1 MALGLLGVL
10 DLSIITDAL
19 ISLLDDCRDHS
30 PLWNPNNLPTSPGPT
45 FTIKITGSMPE
56 TVRKDGDCQLS
67 LYLFHVAQ
75 DKFQRNSPMMGP
87 RSSVIPQQPMSLDLY
102 YLLTAYADKNYV
114 QEQQAM
120 SIAMRC
126 FYENPIVRKTV
137 SINSQGVKEEF
148 CLTMEVETA
157 DELSR
162 LWQSFTTAFRLSAV
176 YKVIVV
182 FITPDVPGTQPA
194 PPPQRIGLS
203 VNPTPLPYV
212 NEGQVFGTLR
222 TVIYTSPDTPVP
234 PLPPT
239 VKPDIRSFNLFPATV
254 AAGQRFLL
262 QGSGLNQDT
271 SRRVYL
277 LMPDRTEHEVTSQW
291 VVPDPDAQHK
301 LRTDA
306 QITLELPTTLGPPPN
321 TPPAG
326 VYQLCVG
333 SDKSLG
339 DVQTIRSN
347 ATPFSIAARVDIAD
361 PLGPPQPPVP
371 PLLTPVGGTFTLS
384 GAGFTTGKTE
394 VLLDTVPLTAVS
406 GTPGAGE
413 FNIQLSETAISF
425 QAPSALPSGR
435 YTVRVHVNQVES
447 APAWWINIP

>member
-30 PLWNPNNLPTSPGPT
+30 PLWNPNNLPTNPGPT

-75 DKFQRNSPMMGP
+75 DKFQRNSPVMGP

-114 QEQQAM
+114 HEQQAM

-176 YKVIVV
+176 YKVSVV
-182 FITPDVPGTQPA
+182 FITPDVSDTHIA
-194 PPPQRIGLS
+194 PHPKKIGLS
-203 VNPTPLPYV
+203 VDPTSLPYAS
-212 NEGQVFGTLR
+212 EGQVFGTFR
-222 TVIYTSPDTPVP
+222 TVVYTSPDN
-234 PLPPT
+234 T
-239 VKPDIRSFNLFPATV
+239 VAKPDIRSFDLSPATV
-254 AAGQRFLL
+254 AAGERFLL
-262 QGSGLNQDT
+262 QGAGLNQAT
-271 SRRVYL
+271 SHRVYL
-277 LMPDRTEHEVTSQW
+277 LFPDGTEHEVTSW
-291 VVPDPDAQHK
+291 VVPDPDPSHK
-301 LRTDA
+301 FRTDS
-306 QITLELPTTLGPPPN
+306 QITLELPTTLGSPPN

-326 VYQLCVG
+326 IYQLRVG
-333 SDKSLG
+333 SDKTQG

-347 ATPFSIAARVDIAD
+347 ATPFSIAARIDVTAD
-361 PLGPPQPPVP
+361 PPI
-371 PLLTPVGGTFTLS
+371 LTPMGSIFRFSGLGFIVGR
-384 GAGFTTGKTE
+384 TE
-394 VLLDTVPLTAVS
+394 ALLDTVPLTAAS
-406 GTPGAGE
+406 GSPGAGE
-413 FNIQLSETAISF
+413 FNVNAGLTTVSF
-425 QAPSALPSGR
+425 QPPGNLPSGR
-435 YTVRVHVNQVES
+435 YTVRVRVNQVES